1 MENKFFVHEI
11 KGKENTITDKG
22 IVVKDTMEAAK
33 QAYHAYLGAYAY
45 GQNADTDFVSCH
57 ITDVLSGGMVLTSET
72 WLRSNQENNV

>member
-1 MENKFFVHEI
+1 MENKFFVHQI

-57 ITDVLSGGMVLTSET
+57 ITDVLSGGMVLASET
-72 WLRSNQENNV
+72 WLRTGNENS